1 MCHWHCTKCHPG
13 KALKQ
18 WKIFLHDLSFTS
30 ETAPVFLLLVV
41 IFFSD
46 SSVGV
51 ILRLL
56 QASEN

>member
-1 MCHWHCTKCHPG
+1 
-13 KALKQ
+13 LKQ
-18 WKIFLHDLSFTS
+18 WKIFLRDLSFTL
-30 ETAPVFLLLVV
+30 ETAPVFPLLVV

-46 SSVGV
+46 SSVSV